1 MHISLQKKYILEIE
15 IEEISGF
22 MSKNNKNDE
31 QNE

>member
-15 IEEISGF
+15 IEEISEF

>member
-15 IEEISGF
+15 IEEISVF